1 MAKNNNFRDF
11 LIDTANAIR
20 EKKGTTELI
29 NPQDFASEI
38 ASIEGGGGISQRV
51 SYLRRTN
58 SGYIDTGVKGN
69 NPNLTITARFAFKVL
84 PTGYWNVIYAYVN
97 ESSNATRII
106 CNGNRYIYGSL
117 NTIASSSA
125 SVTQILYEDVI
136 YTVKLYPPSATAIT
150 LSVNGISST
159 TGRKEGTPIDK
170 NLMIFSTSADNV
182 DIELYSLKIEDNG
195 VLIRDFFPHY
205 KDGEFG
211 LWDAVEN
218 RFYGNS
224 GGGTFGGQL
233 INIKNEK

>member
-1 MAKNNNFRDF
+1 MATLPELMRD
-11 LIDTANAIR
+11 IASAIR
-20 EKKGTTELI
+20 TKKGTTSPI
-29 NPQDFASEI
+29 NPQDFPTEI
-38 ASIEGGGGISQRV
+38 MGIEGGSGINQRV

-69 NPNLTITARFAFKVL
+69 NPNLSITARFAFKVL
-84 PTGYWNVIYAYVN
+84 PTGYWNVIYAYEN

-106 CNGNRYIYGSL
+106 CNGNKYIYGSL

-125 SVTQILYEDVI
+125 SVAQTLYKDVI
-136 YTVKLYPPSATAIT
+136 YTVKLYAPSATAIT
-150 LSVNGISST
+150 LSVNGTSST

-170 NLMIFSTSADNV
+170 TLKIFSGSADNV
-182 DIELYSLKIEDNG
+182 DIELYSLEILDNG

-211 LWDAVEN
+211 LWDAVGN

-224 GGGTFGGQL
+224 GAGTFGGQI
-233 INIKNEK
+233 INING